1 MKIIINLLKKYRG
14 YATTLISLYIN
25 GNRPIPD
32 VVSMLRQEWALA
44 SNIKDKTTR
53 THVQDALERIINSIK
68 GISKAPENGLA
79 IFAGFHM
86 KNPGNYE
93 WVFHAIIPPIPISTF
108 KYICDTSF
116 HTEILE
122 SMVKSSDTYGIIVIE
137 RGEAVI
143 ALLRGNYWEIV
154 DKVEFF
160 VPNKHAAGG
169 QSALRYKRQ
178 TEHLAETFYK
188 LVAERANKVFTEIP
202 SLKGIVVAG
211 PGPTKEEFLEEG
223 ELDHRI
229 RDKVIAIVSAC
240 CADIGG
246 VLEAIRNAEDK
257 LKETEYVKAKKLM
270 EEIMYLAVKKPEYL
284 IYGKDSV
291 MDAIKKGIAKVVV
304 VSEDVGEDEIMNL
317 TLMLK
322 GKKDIELFV
331 MPKSVEEN
339 LTLTQT
345 FGGYVAILSTP
356 SWILESYGEDQDKN
370 IL

>member
-1 MKIIINLLKKYRG
+1 MKVIINLLKKYRG

-68 GISKAPENGLA
+68 GISKAPENGLV
-79 IFAGFHM
+79 IFAGFNM
-86 KNPGNYE
+86 KSPGNYD
-93 WVFHAIIPPIPISTF
+93 WVFHAIIPPLPVSTF

-122 SMVKSSDTYGIIVIE
+122 SMMQTSDTYGIIVVE

-160 VPNKHAAGG
+160 VPNKHSAGG

-188 LVAERANKVFTEIP
+188 LLAERANKIFTELP
-202 SLKGIVVAG
+202 NLKGIVVAG

-223 ELDHRI
+223 GLDHRI
-229 RDKVIAIVSAC
+229 RDKVIAVVPAC

-270 EEIMYLAVKKPEYL
+270 EQVMYLAVKKPEYL
-284 IYGKDSV
+284 VYGKEQV
-291 MDAIKKGIAKVVV
+291 MDAIRKGIARVVI
-304 VSEDVGEDEIMNL
+304 VSEDVGEDEIMGL
-317 TLMLK
+317 TMALRNR
-322 GKKDIELFV
+322 KDVELFV

-345 FGGYVAILSTP
+345 FGGYAAILTTP
-356 SWILESYGEDQDKN
+356 SWIMNQETGQ
-370 IL
+370 

>member
-202 SLKGIVVAG
+202 SLKALLLLDQDQR
-211 PGPTKEEFLEEG
+211 KRSFL
-223 ELDHRI
+223 R
-229 RDKVIAIVSAC
+229 RV
-240 CADIGG
+240 
-246 VLEAIRNAEDK
+246 
-257 LKETEYVKAKKLM
+257 
-270 EEIMYLAVKKPEYL
+270 
-284 IYGKDSV
+284 
-291 MDAIKKGIAKVVV
+291 
-304 VSEDVGEDEIMNL
+304 
-317 TLMLK
+317 
-322 GKKDIELFV
+322 
-331 MPKSVEEN
+331 
-339 LTLTQT
+339 
-345 FGGYVAILSTP
+345 
-356 SWILESYGEDQDKN
+356 SWIIGSGIRSLP
-370 IL
+370 

>member
-1 MKIIINLLKKYRG
+1 M
-14 YATTLISLYIN
+14 
-25 GNRPIPD
+25 
-32 VVSMLRQEWALA
+32 
-44 SNIKDKTTR
+44 
-53 THVQDALERIINSIK
+53 
-68 GISKAPENGLA
+68 
-79 IFAGFHM
+79 
-86 KNPGNYE
+86 
-93 WVFHAIIPPIPISTF
+93 
-108 KYICDTSF
+108 
-116 HTEILE
+116 
-122 SMVKSSDTYGIIVIE
+122 
-137 RGEAVI
+137 
-143 ALLRGNYWEIV
+143 
-154 DKVEFF
+154 
-160 VPNKHAAGG
+160 
-169 QSALRYKRQ
+169 
-178 TEHLAETFYK
+178 
-188 LVAERANKVFTEIP
+188 
-202 SLKGIVVAG
+202 
-211 PGPTKEEFLEEG
+211 
-223 ELDHRI
+223 DHRI

>member
-1 MKIIINLLKKYRG
+1 M
-14 YATTLISLYIN
+14 
-25 GNRPIPD
+25 
-32 VVSMLRQEWALA
+32 
-44 SNIKDKTTR
+44 
-53 THVQDALERIINSIK
+53 
-68 GISKAPENGLA
+68 
-79 IFAGFHM
+79 
-86 KNPGNYE
+86 
-93 WVFHAIIPPIPISTF
+93 
-108 KYICDTSF
+108 
-116 HTEILE
+116 
-122 SMVKSSDTYGIIVIE
+122 
-137 RGEAVI
+137 
-143 ALLRGNYWEIV
+143 
-154 DKVEFF
+154 
-160 VPNKHAAGG
+160 
-169 QSALRYKRQ
+169 
-178 TEHLAETFYK
+178 
-188 LVAERANKVFTEIP
+188 FTEIP

-291 MDAIKKGIAKVVV
+291 MDAVKKGIAKVVV

-317 TLMLK
+317 TIMLK
-322 GKKDIELFV
+322 GRKDVELFV

-356 SWILESYGEDQDKN
+356 SWILESYNENQDKGSS
-370 IL
+370 